1 MARVKLGERLAMLLA
16 NLITG
21 DKLYIHDLAEECGA
35 SVKTLQR
42 DLSSLS
48 YHLPI
53 NREKG
58 YYWMT
63 PATKG
68 QYNLSALRQLIH
80 TLGLSEEFPS
90 LDNRLLS
97 YLLLPEHESPFL
109 MKSKDHEPSSQYSE
123 VFKLLSSAI
132 VNRQVINF
140 TFHEHSY
147 QNVEPYKL
155 ISNREVWHL
164 AMRYKN
170 QLRYLRVSDIRFVRL
185 TPEQYTIDKRV
196 LEEIKQQDFC

>member
-68 QYNLSALRQLIH
+68 QYNLSALRQLVH
-80 TLGLSEEFPS
+80 TLGLSEEFPC

-109 MKSKDHEPSSQYSE
+109 MKSKDHEPSNQYSE
-123 VFKLLSSAI
+123 VFKLLASAI

-147 QNVEPYKL
+147 ENVEPYKL
-155 ISNREVWHL
+155 INNREVWQL

-170 QLRYLRVSDIRFVRL
+170 QLRYLRVSDIRFVGFTSAR
-185 TPEQYTIDKRV
+185 YVVDDK
-196 LEEIKQQDFC
+196 LLKEIESWGFC

>member
-1 MARVKLGERLAMLLA
+1 MARIKLGERLAMLLA

-21 DKLYIHDLAEECGA
+21 DKLYIHDIAEECGA

-42 DLSSLS
+42 DLTSLG

-68 QYNLSALRQLIH
+68 QYNLSALRQLVY
-80 TLGLSEEFPS
+80 TLGLSEEFPN

-97 YLLLPEHESPFL
+97 YLLLPEQESPFL
-109 MKSKDHEPSSQYSE
+109 MKSKGHEASSEYSE
-123 VFKLLSSAI
+123 VFKQLSTAI
-132 VNRQVINF
+132 VNRHIINF
-140 TFHEHSY
+140 VFHDHSY
-147 QNVEPYKL
+147 DSVEPYKL
-155 ISNREVWHL
+155 VNNREVWYL
-164 AMRYKN
+164 AMKYKDK
-170 QLRYLRVSDIRFVRL
+170 LRYLRVSDICFIRL
-185 TPEQYTIDKRV
+185 TPERYDVNNKLI
-196 LEEIKQQDFC
+196 EEIKSRDFC